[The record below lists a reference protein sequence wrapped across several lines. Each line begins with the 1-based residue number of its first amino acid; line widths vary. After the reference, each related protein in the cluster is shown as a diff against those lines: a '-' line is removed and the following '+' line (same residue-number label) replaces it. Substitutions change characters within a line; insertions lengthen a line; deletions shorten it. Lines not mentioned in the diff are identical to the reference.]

1 MGYGGTA
8 VAPVK
13 ALVLSTSTGSS
24 EGLEGTS
31 LLQERRTTK
40 TMK

>member
-13 ALVLSTSTGSS
+13 ALVLSASTGAS

-31 LLQERRTTK
+31 LLQERRTTR